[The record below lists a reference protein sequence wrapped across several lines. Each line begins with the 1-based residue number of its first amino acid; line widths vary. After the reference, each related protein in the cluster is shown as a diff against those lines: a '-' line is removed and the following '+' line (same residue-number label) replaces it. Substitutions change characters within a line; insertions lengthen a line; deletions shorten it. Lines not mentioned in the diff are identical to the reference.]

1 MHETEK
7 KISLFIL
14 LFNSDI
20 FVCHYFH
27 VPNSKDNINMNHPCH
42 KEQLANI
49 NRIEGQL
56 RGISKMI
63 DNGTYCVDILNQIKA
78 AKNSLQ
84 SVEAKILKTHLKA
97 CVKDTLSDSQ
107 TFDIKVEEILKI
119 LKR

>member
-20 FVCHYFH
+20 FVCHYFY
-27 VPNSKDNINMNHPCH
+27 VPNSEDNINMNYPCH
-42 KEQLANI
+42 KEQLASI

-63 DNGTYCVDILNQIKA
+63 NSGTYCVDILNQIKA

-97 CVKDTLSDSQ
+97 CVKDTLSDGQ
-107 TFDIKVEEILKI
+107 TFDAKVEEILKI